1 MEGLKKKYGLFTAIC
16 MVVGIVIGSGIFF
29 KAPDVL
35 KEAGYNALYS
45 ILAWIISGVIMVIIA
60 TTFAV
65 MATKYEKIG
74 GAVDY
79 AEAMCGTGYAYYVGW
94 FMSLIYY
101 PAMTAVLAWV
111 SARYTLVAVGYVEA
125 PLGFFDGLNSSLNS
139 PECIALA
146 LFYLILAYFVN
157 TIAPGLAGKFQIS
170 STLVKLVPIAF
181 IALVGTVIG
190 LVNGNLVS
198 NFEYYTIHSSE
209 AEQGTGLLPAICS
222 TIFAYEGW
230 IVATS
235 INSEIKDSKKNL
247 PIALCAGTFIIMTA
261 YTFYN
266 LGILGFA
273 GIGDMIKNGTVVAF
287 RYFGGAIASVINIL
301 IIISCLGTLNG
312 LMLGGCRGIY
322 SLSSRGRGFAP
333 EIFGQVDKKTNMP
346 HNSAIFTLLMCAV
359 WFVYFILLGSGLF
372 SFGMISN
379 YTFDS
384 SELPIIT
391 LYALYIPIIISMIIK
406 ERELNPFQRFVLP
419 ILSLFGIGVI
429 IYASI
434 TKHRMGNVWYLIVFA
449 VIMFIGFL
457 VQKYNEK
464 KQQNH

>member
-1 MEGLKKKYGLFTAIC
+1 MEALKKKYGLFTAIC

-35 KEAGYNALYS
+35 KNSGYNALYS
-45 ILAWIISGVIMVIIA
+45 IVAWIISGLMMVVIA
-60 TTFAV
+60 TTFGV
-65 MATKYEKIG
+65 LATRYEKVG

-79 AEAMCGTGYAYYVGW
+79 AEAMCGSGYAYYVGW

-111 SARYTLVAVGYVEA
+111 SARYTLVAAGYIEA
-125 PLGFFDGLNSSLNS
+125 PLGFFDGTNSTLNS
-139 PECIALA
+139 PECITLA
-146 LFYLILAYFVN
+146 LFYLILAYFIN
-157 TIAPGLAGKFQIS
+157 TIAPRLAGKFQIA
-170 STLVKLVPIAF
+170 STIVKLVPILF
-181 IALVGTVIG
+181 IAIVGTVIG
-190 LVNGNLVS
+190 LINGNLGT
-198 NFEYYTIHSSE
+198 NFEYY
-209 AEQGTGLLPAICS
+209 AENKNAIDSAGGLFPAICT

-261 YTFYN
+261 YTLYN
-266 LGILGFA
+266 VGILGLA
-273 GIGDMIKNGTVVAF
+273 GIGDIKDQGTVIAF
-287 RYFGGAIASVINIL
+287 NFFGTAMSSVINIL
-301 IIISCLGTLNG
+301 VIISCLGTLNG

-322 SLSSRGRGFAP
+322 SLSARGQGFAP
-333 EIFGQVDKKTNMP
+333 ETFSQVDKKTNMP
-346 HNSAIFTLLMCAV
+346 HNSAIFSLMMCAV

-372 SFGMISN
+372 SWGKIDA

-391 LYALYIPIIISMIIK
+391 LYAMYIPIIISMMIK
-406 ERELNPFQRFVLP
+406 EKELNPFKRFVLP
-419 ILSLFGIGVI
+419 LLSLCAIGVI

-434 TKHRMGNVWYLIVFA
+434 DKHGMGNVWYLIVFG
-449 VIMFIGFL
+449 VIMLIGFVTKL
-457 VQKYNEK
+457 INDK
-464 KQQNH
+464 KIKK